1 VKTGVLMRKV
11 GFYIVLYGLIR
22 INQKNEIKPYIY
34 IYPLFGW
41 INPLFIH
48 RCDFTV
54 DLSSH
59 ISPMRPPRHSVA
71 PRHGAA
77 RPAASVTR

>member
-1 VKTGVLMRKV
+1 M
-11 GFYIVLYGLIR
+11 
-22 INQKNEIKPYIY
+22 Y

-41 INPLFIH
+41 INPLLIH